1 MSIKGIGL
9 RYAEFIT
16 SLNIF
21 KGTVD
26 INSNNLEKY
35 KIGVLLLDF

>member
-9 RYAEFIT
+9 RYAKFIT
-16 SLNIF
+16 SLSIF
-21 KGTVD
+21 KATVD
-26 INSNNLEKY
+26 INSTNLEKC